1 MKRHIITAVLITAM
15 IFTMA
20 ACGNKTDATTAEEAS
35 TMETETTIEV
45 SAQNTKDQAVALPMT
60 DEEKVMAD
68 AIPSP
73 DAKTTDAPNTTTQP
87 KTSAKPV
94 VTSTAK
100 PNATETPKST
110 AAPKS
115 TVAPTAAPETT
126 ATPVVT
132 AAPEAAA
139 TPVPTATPAETPV
152 PAAMVTCQHTSTH
165 VESSHDSYEIPISG
179 GCCEVW
185 CYATRVCNNCG
196 YNFGEAPDHVNDIHA
211 GYHVITP
218 GRTRTCTEAGAKE
231 TATCDC
237 GFMFWETGDD
247 GPAFGHDYVSIFDY
261 SEETPNDDGISV
273 TTKFYYVDVCR
284 NCGDTS
290 APYEK

>member
-15 IFTMA
+15 IFTMT

-45 SAQNTKDQAVALPMT
+45 SEQNTGDQAVALPMA
-60 DEEKVMAD
+60 DEVKAVAD

-73 DAKTTDAPNTTTQP
+73 DVKTTDAPKTTTEP

-94 VTSTAK
+94 VTATVK
-100 PNATETPKST
+100 PNATEIPKST
-110 AAPKS
+110 EAPKS
-115 TVAPTAAPETT
+115 TVAPTATPETT

-139 TPVPTATPAETPV
+139 PTATPADTPV

>member
-15 IFTMA
+15 IFTMT

-45 SAQNTKDQAVALPMT
+45 SEQNTGDQAVALPMA
-60 DEEKVMAD
+60 DEVKAVAD
-68 AIPSP
+68 AVPSP
-73 DAKTTDAPNTTTQP
+73 DVKTTDAPKTTTEP

-94 VTSTAK
+94 VTATVK
-100 PNATETPKST
+100 PNATEIPKST
-110 AAPKS
+110 EAPKS
-115 TVAPTAAPETT
+115 TVAPTATPETT

-139 TPVPTATPAETPV
+139 PTATPADTPV

-261 SEETPNDDGISV
+261 SEEIPNDDGISV

>member
-15 IFTMA
+15 IFTMT

-35 TMETETTIEV
+35 TMETEATIEV
-45 SAQNTKDQAVALPMT
+45 SEENTRDQAVALPMA
-60 DEEKVMAD
+60 DEVKAVAD
-68 AIPSP
+68 AVPSP
-73 DAKTTDAPNTTTQP
+73 DVKTTDAPKMTTEP

-94 VTSTAK
+94 VTATVK
-100 PNATETPKST
+100 PNATEIPKST
-110 AAPKS
+110 EAPKS
-115 TVAPTAAPETT
+115 TVAPTATPETT

-139 TPVPTATPAETPV
+139 PTATPADTPV

-284 NCGDTS
+284 NCDDTS